1 MIYRICLLF
10 TVFTL
15 SFVSQTKAQNY
26 SEYEVKLVYIYQ
38 FAKYFNWPDANNNKE
53 TFTVGIYGNNTLG
66 NLPDKMYQGRKFNG
80 KDCRIIN
87 IKSAE
92 EAKACDLVFIIG
104 IKKFEAM
111 QFIKALGKTPV
122 LTIGDELEDFCKIGG
137 MVNFTNKSEALR
149 LELNPENVENASL
162 QVSSRLSSIA
172 KIVGS
177 GEDVF

>member
-10 TVFTL
+10 AVLTFSLATPT
-15 SFVSQTKAQNY
+15 QAQNY

-38 FAKYFNWPDANNNKE
+38 FVKYFNWPETNNNK
-53 TFTVGIYGNNTLG
+53 TVFTIGIYGNHTLG

-80 KDCRIIN
+80 KDFKVIN

-92 EAKACDLVFIIG
+92 EAKNCDLVYIIG
-104 IKKFEAM
+104 VKKFEAM
-111 QFIKALGKTPV
+111 QFIKALSKTPV

-137 MVNFTNKSEALR
+137 MVNFTNKSENLR
-149 LELNPENVENASL
+149 LELNPDNVENASL
-162 QVSSRLSSIA
+162 QVSNRLSSIA
-172 KIVGS
+172 KIISV